1 MHILIFWSHVDISIL
16 SKSWPKCENL
26 NIRILNIFNVS
37 LFQNEKGESE
47 MTSIEFE
54 TKQVSHEIGEKLVLP
69 AQPDKGIQV
78 R

>member
-1 MHILIFWSHVDISIL
+1 MWNSVEL
-16 SKSWPKCENL
+16 
-26 NIRILNIFNVS
+26 LNIFHVS
-37 LFQNEKGESE
+37 FFQNEKGESE

-78 R
+78 RWETWEGAVLTN

>member
-16 SKSWPKCENL
+16 SKSWPKCEIL
-26 NIRILNIFNVS
+26 ELLNIFHVS
-37 LFQNEKGESE
+37 FFQNEKGESE

>member
-1 MHILIFWSHVDISIL
+1 MLIFL
-16 SKSWPKCENL
+16 FFLNL
-26 NIRILNIFNVS
+26 GQNVKFCRTFKY
-37 LFQNEKGESE
+37 LPCFFFQNEKGESE